1 MAWVRYVLYFAGVAG
16 VTFALTQLEINFP
29 GSLKLHVIVNESDQF
44 GTSEFSP
51 IEIIQPIILGVCGL
65 LMAWVAKHCPSQ
77 RPIAFPFGGLALVF
91 LIRELDYY
99 FDRFLID
106 NLWQVLTAIAGA
118 LVITYTYRQRRRLK
132 IAWGRIWPS
141 PGIAL
146 LFAGAIILFSFV
158 RFVGHEPL
166 WMSIMGDD
174 YQRIVK
180 LAVEEFIELIGYFLW
195 LIGTIEYAYQARAI
209 AYRDPQ
215 PAAQRLRDKRRH
227 DREGPF

>member
-215 PAAQRLRDKRRH
+215 PVAQRLRDKRRH
-227 DREGPF
+227 DQEGPF

>member
-1 MAWVRYVLYFAGVAG
+1 MAWIRYVLYFAGVAG

-106 NLWQVLTAIAGA
+106 NLWQVLTAIACA

-215 PAAQRLRDKRRH
+215 PVAQRLRDKRRH
-227 DREGPF
+227 DQEGPF